1 MRPLR
6 ENPGLD
12 KCGSVSWII
21 LDIGV
26 VLHFQDFYNGI
37 YNKNVATKKDQR
49 KGWPVTAQ
57 TLVLVRLGFARYR

>member
-1 MRPLR
+1 
-6 ENPGLD
+6 
-12 KCGSVSWII
+12 
-21 LDIGV
+21 

-37 YNKNVATKKDQR
+37 YHKNVATKKDQR